1 MCFINIMHDP
11 LMEDRKTTQNLNIS
25 LNINI
30 HMVVKTVTIT
40 EGSYNKLKRLKRE
53 SESFSDLFNRLAD
66 ERLNIASRFRGII
79 KMSSQEIDEWRKNLA
94 INKKVFSGEA
104 IKKQKRLEARM
115 RELGM

>member
-1 MCFINIMHDP
+1 MD
-11 LMEDRKTTQNLNIS
+11 DRKTTQNLNIS

-53 SESFSDLFNRLAD
+53 NESFSELFNRIAD
-66 ERLNIASRFRGII
+66 ERLNVASRFRGIVKI
-79 KMSSQEIDEWRKNLA
+79 SANEIAEWRKNLA
-94 INKKVFSGEA
+94 TSKKSFSGEA